1 MGKNLKASG
10 SDPPHT
16 EKPPDGRLF
25 PLHMSIVLFP
35 KQTLEHLPH
44 AIHLLGVVLP
54 RDTFV
59 GEMLAVVVDDVVIPL
74 PYTAAGGGHGLGGG
88 GMGSGLLGGEDGGL
102 AGNAVLEIGQ
112 ACGQHADVGFLHIGA
127 AVGRD
132 TELDDL
138 VGADEHAVVEDASRL
153 HADHRAAGGL
163 TGQPFHGPTFFAM

>member
-1 MGKNLKASG
+1 
-10 SDPPHT
+10 
-16 EKPPDGRLF
+16 
-25 PLHMSIVLFP
+25 MSIVLFP

-54 RDTFV
+54 RYALV
-59 GEMLAVVVDDVVIPL
+59 GEMLAVVVEDVVAGL
-74 PYTAAGGGHGLGGG
+74 AHAAAGVGNRLGGG

-138 VGADEHAVVEDASRL
+138 LGADVHSVVEDASRL